1 VPLSIG
7 IETPGGVMSTFI
19 RRNTDTPTRKS
30 KVFSTYSDNQ
40 EYFDVSVFEGEN
52 DRTKD
57 NVFLGR
63 CSLGPISPAPRGVPQ
78 IEVTIEMDGNS
89 YLNAT
94 AIEKGTGRR
103 TALYIRSR
111 ECLSREELE
120 HMMTE
125 AAKYKAD
132 EKAEAERVAAKN
144 ALEAYTYSCKEQI
157 YDDESR
163 KELDNMIEWLDRNEW
178 ASAPEYLEE
187 EVKLQV
193 ALAAI
198 AKRHTQQ
205 PRNESESQSTARSS
219 PDQIKVESAQQW
231 RETMQRDINSYSNHP
246 PHPQVESTP
255 ESTPRPS
262 DSP

>member
-1 VPLSIG
+1 
-7 IETPGGVMSTFI
+7 
-19 RRNTDTPTRKS
+19 
-30 KVFSTYSDNQ
+30 
-40 EYFDVSVFEGEN
+40 VSVFEGEN

-89 YLNAT
+89 YLTAT